1 MFIRRSA
8 VAAATAAAVVT
19 GAVAVPAQAYT
30 VDYNKE
36 TDKCTISFT
45 ERDQERI
52 NEAYKNVYG
61 LLADQLVKTLGEK
74 ESTARYSQE
83 QRKEDVDVYVT
94 WAKTA
99 DDPYGWSKDPEVA
112 KAQDRL
118 WKYERKNYNMF
129 VALIKASRK
138 DVITQGEEVISRE
151 EAKQR
156 GETLGLDLKAILKD
170 LGLTGI
176 LGSVFGGVED
186 ITHSVKIM
194 MRDDVLQVAGPIG
207 AYNKALTACAESKS
221 ESSSVP
227 AGSSLSINGL
237 IGVIIAGIVGLV
249 LVAAG
254 IGFAVRPAVEDFLGR
269 G

>member
-83 QRKEDVDVYVT
+83 QRKADAKLYGD

-99 DDPYGWSKDPEVA
+99 EDPNAWAPDPAVKE
-112 KAQDRL
+112 AQSRI
-118 WKYERKNYNMF
+118 YYRERKNYNMF

-138 DVITQGEEVISRE
+138 DMVTQGEEVISRQ
-151 EAKQR
+151 EAKKR
-156 GETLGLDLKAILKD
+156 GETLGLDLKGLIGG
-170 LGLTGI
+170 LGFTGL
-176 LGSVFGGVED
+176 LGTVFGGAED

-237 IGVIIAGIVGLV
+237 IGAIIAGIVGLV

-254 IGFAVRPAVEDFLGR
+254 LGFAVRPAVDEFLGR
-269 G
+269 R